1 MNESDKEILR
11 THIAPLLE
19 RGELSLLLG
28 AGFSIT
34 NTVAGGLETLPGG
47 DALKELLLKK
57 CGKTPGPKTTL
68 KDAYQFAKTKLA
80 NEFDAIFA
88 SFFSSDLFCFKLSLF
103 FLSWLTPHEKS
114 QNQEQ
119 YTFACGNQTV
129 FNQFSLT
136 CSHEDE
142 AVPCNQ
148 SPDFY
153 YLNELLYAGPEA
165 VLHTDQDVERA
176 ALYGT
181 RLSSSSNAKL
191 QKTSPNRETESSDT
205 PAEAEKLR
213 K

>member
-1 MNESDKEILR
+1 MQPSRFFILVSVIVSLQLVYLDAAAVR
-11 THIAPLLE
+11 TRTKRA
-19 RGELSLLLG
+19 
-28 AGFSIT
+28 AYQ
-34 NTVAGGLETLPGG
+34 LPDGIEFYVG
-47 DALKELLLKK
+47 DI
-57 CGKTPGPKTTL
+57 KTTFECPG
-68 KDAYQFAKTKLA
+68 DGYYGDIDNDCKL
-80 NEFDAIFA
+80 FHICITHTFPKGD
-88 SFFSSDLFCFKLSLF
+88 
-103 FLSWLTPHEKS
+103 T
-114 QNQEQ
+114 NQEQ